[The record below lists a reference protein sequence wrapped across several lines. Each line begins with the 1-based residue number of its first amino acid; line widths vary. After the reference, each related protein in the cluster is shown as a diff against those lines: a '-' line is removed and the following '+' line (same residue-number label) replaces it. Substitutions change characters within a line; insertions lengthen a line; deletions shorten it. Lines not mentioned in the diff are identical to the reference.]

1 MDYILKVLTHY
12 DFKYLNDNIIKITS
26 LKNKDY
32 SMIMDSFENKEYKD
46 IEHAILDYFTHKKIV
61 DTIARYD
68 LYYNISI
75 LYLAHSVINDDA
87 KADELLNTLELQIN
101 PEVVLDTMYN
111 VLKEYHADENLFTI
125 FEENIKMQSCMKALD
140 DFIHEYENIPKI
152 DDFIQK
158 TQSNVIM
165 DKFFDENMQ
174 KQFHETLP
182 ENVEFWGKVIDVE
195 AAKQIQHAVQNME
208 YEF

>member
-1 MDYILKVLTHY
+1 
-12 DFKYLNDNIIKITS
+12 
-26 LKNKDY
+26 
-32 SMIMDSFENKEYKD
+32 MIMDSFDNKENMD
-46 IEHAILDYFTHKKIV
+46 LEHAILNYFTHSKIV
-61 DTIARYD
+61 DTLARYD

-75 LYLAHSVINDDA
+75 LYLAHTVIADDN
-87 KADELLNTLELQIN
+87 KADEILGNLDFQIN
-101 PEVVLDTMYN
+101 PETVLEAMYHI
-111 VLKEYHADENLFTI
+111 LKEYHNDETLFTI

-140 DFIHEYENIPKI
+140 DFIHGYEEIPKL

-158 TQSNVIM
+158 TQSNIIM

-174 KQFHETLP
+174 KQFHDSME
-182 ENVEFWGKVIDVE
+182 ENKKFWEKVIDME